1 MGKKCDVQEV
11 NALILQQKM
20 DASSRANGVWT

>member
-1 MGKKCDVQEV
+1 MGKKWDVQEF

-20 DASSRANGVWT
+20 DAYSRANGVWA